1 MRDTA
6 PCAALMQTDEAF
18 ILLSPYARVAGLA
31 PQQAQN
37 TLLIGIGLRKHRSGR
52 LFQYLG
58 SCEVGCLQS
67 VIRIL
72 NRSLG
77 SQQIRRDVGEVAY
90 RIAQTV

>member
-1 MRDTA
+1 MVNDATFETYRNDGFERRKINSTSMRDTA

-37 TLLIGIGLRKHRSGR
+37 TLLVGIGLRKHRSRR

-58 SCEVGCLQS
+58 SCEVGCL
-67 VIRIL
+67 
-72 NRSLG
+72 
-77 SQQIRRDVGEVAY
+77 
-90 RIAQTV
+90 

>member
-6 PCAALMQTDEAF
+6 PYAGLMQTDEAF

-58 SCEVGCLQS
+58 SCEVGRLQS